1 MKQSHFEHRHMA
13 EWEQFSLL
21 LDRLERDRQ
30 AEGAAHFP
38 ADYRRMCQHLAL
50 ARERGYS
57 SFLIDSLQQQV
68 LRGHQQLYRHRSQLG
83 ANALGFI
90 LAGFPRLV
98 REQWRFVLAAS
109 LMFFGSLIVFAG
121 LVYLFPE
128 LVYNL
133 IPVEQVS
140 EIQSMYDPDAGHLGR
155 SVERAAS
162 EDWAMFGYYIT
173 HNIGIAFQTFASG
186 LLFGL
191 GSAFFLVYNGLMIGA
206 VAGHL
211 THMGYGQ
218 TFWSFVVGHS
228 AFELTAI
235 ALAGAAGLQLG
246 WALIAPGRLPR
257 AESLLLMA
265 RKSVLLICGVMMF
278 LLIAA
283 FIEAYWSSRTA
294 PAPLAKYLVGAA
306 LWVLVAVYLL
316 FAGRSRHAPE

>member
-1 MKQSHFEHRHMA
+1 
-13 EWEQFSLL
+13 
-21 LDRLERDRQ
+21 
-30 AEGAAHFP
+30 
-38 ADYRRMCQHLAL
+38 
-50 ARERGYS
+50 
-57 SFLIDSLQQQV
+57 
-68 LRGHQQLYRHRSQLG
+68 
-83 ANALGFI
+83 
-90 LAGFPRLV
+90 
-98 REQWRFVLAAS
+98 
-109 LMFFGSLIVFAG
+109 MFFGSLIVFAG